1 MSIIKNYSPWILA
14 LLWLGIRWIC
24 HTTILP
30 NDPDTAR
37 SIGVMANLF
46 FIIVLMFQTLMTLY
60 KERRSG
66 LTGSFMSDIKRVA
79 FPAMKYVLGA
89 GIAITIYYT
98 TISDELDVKRNQDY
112 AALEATLDTPEK
124 LQKVIAENTQL
135 KGYTKEQIMTAA
147 KERTDLFTNAKVVSS
162 ASFLVLI
169 FVTLF
174 YSLFAVFL
182 FRNFLK
188 LK

>member
-1 MSIIKNYSPWILA
+1 MSFIKNYSPWILA

-30 NDPDTAR
+30 NNPDTAR
-37 SIGVMANLF
+37 SVGVMANLF

-89 GIAITIYYT
+89 GIAITVYYT
-98 TISDELDVKRNQDY
+98 SISNELEVKRNQDY
-112 AALEATLDTPEK
+112 AALEETLNTPEK
-124 LQKVIAENTQL
+124 VQKVITENTQL
-135 KGYTKEQIMTAA
+135 KGYTKDQIMTAA
-147 KERTDLFTNAKVVSS
+147 KERSDLFTNAKVVSS

-174 YSLFAVFL
+174 YAIFAVFL

>member
-1 MSIIKNYSPWILA
+1 MSFIKNYSPWILA

-30 NDPDTAR
+30 NNPDTAR
-37 SIGVMANLF
+37 SVGVMANLF

-89 GIAITIYYT
+89 GIAITVYYT
-98 TISDELDVKRNQDY
+98 SISNELEVKRNQDY
-112 AALEATLDTPEK
+112 TALEETLNTPEK
-124 LQKVIAENTQL
+124 VQKVIAENTQL
-135 KGYTKEQIMTAA
+135 KGYTKDQIMTAA
-147 KERTDLFTNAKVVSS
+147 KERSDLFTNAKVVSS

-174 YSLFAVFL
+174 YAIFAVFL

>member
-1 MSIIKNYSPWILA
+1 MNFIKNYSPWILA
-14 LLWLGIRWIC
+14 LLWLGIRWAC
-24 HTTILP
+24 HTSLLP

-46 FIIVLMFQTLMTLY
+46 FIIVLMFQALYIIY
-60 KERRSG
+60 KERRNG
-66 LTGSFMSDIKRVA
+66 LTGTFMADIKRVA

-98 TISDELDVKRNQDY
+98 TLSDELIVKRNQDY
-112 AALEATLDTPEK
+112 IALEATLDTPEK
-124 LQKVIAENTQL
+124 VQKVIAENSQL
-135 KGYTKEQIMTAA
+135 KGYTKDQIMTAA

-174 YSLFAVFL
+174 YALFAVFL